1 MYSGALQHIAKT
13 HRTHSG
19 ALCAASVTQCASTTC
34 LAVSPIVTHVSSGAY
49 CVVNKYVM
57 REIIDEIAVMLIL
70 FLMGLI
76 TWVMLIGAV
85 LVLIRHIS

>member
-1 MYSGALQHIAKT
+1 M
-13 HRTHSG
+13 
-19 ALCAASVTQCASTTC
+19 
-34 LAVSPIVTHVSSGAY
+34 SSGAY

-85 LVLIRHIS
+85 LVLIRHTS